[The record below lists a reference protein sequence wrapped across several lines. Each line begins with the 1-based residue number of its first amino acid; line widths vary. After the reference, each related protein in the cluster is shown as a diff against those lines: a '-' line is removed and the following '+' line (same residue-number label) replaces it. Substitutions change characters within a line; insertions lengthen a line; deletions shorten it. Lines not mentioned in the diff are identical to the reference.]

1 MSQIITLSLL
11 NAPLTS
17 AVRTAL
23 AGRRD
28 QDALS
33 DLLFLERWELAPIPG
48 AAAALRVSQ
57 IRRANPTLAAAVRAE
72 IAAAARATA
81 PQAQP
86 RVLGA

>member
-1 MSQIITLSLL
+1 MSQIIMLPPLT
-11 NAPLTS
+11 APLTA
-17 AVRTAL
+17 AVRDAL

-28 QDALS
+28 AGALS

-72 IAAAARATA
+72 IAAASRAAA
-81 PQAQP
+81 PQTQP

>member
-1 MSQIITLSLL
+1 MSKIITLPALT
-11 NAPLTS
+11 APLTE
-17 AVRTAL
+17 AVRDAL

-28 QDALS
+28 AGALS

-72 IAAAARATA
+72 IAAVARSSA
-81 PQAQP
+81 PQTRP
-86 RVLGA
+86 RAVGA

>member
-1 MSQIITLSLL
+1 MSQIITLPLL
-11 NAPLTS
+11 TAPLTT
-17 AVRTAL
+17 AVRNAL

-28 QDALS
+28 QGALS